1 MQHNTYVKYRIH
13 VTQCIC
19 VIQCIWNTYV
29 YYSVYAIMYD
39 IYTVLHLG
47 TLRHSAWNTV
57 HCVSLSVQIPRAQAM
72 QRSVDYFEHHE
83 HIHRHCSALQHTAA
97 HCNTQHFL
105 DIFEHDQHT
114 PWHCSIMQH
123 TSKHTATHCNT
134 ECSVHNLDMKMRTS
148 THPSDNLHLDLND
161 SLAIPF
167 ITRVYAIRTCVMQ
180 QSIFSTVDDTHTHFR
195 RFLCFFQ
202 ILSSRRWSHTFHL
215 HHFQILIWIY
225 SDLTGVE
232 MRILSSSTCSPFC
245 ALPPSTILTIFQNQ
259 YRFNPRLWCV
269 QRERQSQKQIH
280 KHSRLTDRESDWLR
294 HTLEQA
300 QA

>member
-1 MQHNTYVKYRIH
+1 
-13 VTQCIC
+13 
-19 VIQCIWNTYV
+19 
-29 YYSVYAIMYD
+29 
-39 IYTVLHLG
+39 
-47 TLRHSAWNTV
+47 
-57 HCVSLSVQIPRAQAM
+57 
-72 QRSVDYFEHHE
+72 
-83 HIHRHCSALQHTAA
+83 
-97 HCNTQHFL
+97 
-105 DIFEHDQHT
+105 
-114 PWHCSIMQH
+114 
-123 TSKHTATHCNT
+123 
-134 ECSVHNLDMKMRTS
+134 MRTS

-215 HHFQILIWIY
+215 HHFQILVWIY

-259 YRFNPRLWCV
+259 YRFNPRLWRV
-269 QRERQSQKQIH
+269 QRERQSQNTYKNIADWQTERAIDSGARLNRHRHRQKKQP
-280 KHSRLTDRESDWLR
+280 
-294 HTLEQA
+294 QP
-300 QA
+300 